1 MNIFNKKNI
10 FLLSSKTFYRPPS
23 TLVIPKIIN
32 IMNKKNHHRIS
43 RRNFLSQASCA
54 AIGSTTLLST
64 ILNMGTANA
73 LAGMAAPIS
82 SANGDYKAMVCI
94 LLAGGNDSFNMLVP
108 RNGSH
113 YNEYATTRSN
123 LALPQGDL
131 LPLNYTDANGKQFG
145 LHPSMPEVQT
155 LFNNNK
161 LAFVSNVGTLV
172 EPISKKQYLNGSVP
186 VPVGLLSHADQIQQW
201 QTSIPQTRSSKGWGG
216 RIADILKAGN
226 GNQNISMNISL
237 SGTNIF
243 QVGETTAEYAIRAA
257 AGGSVGI
264 NTYTGT
270 SALDQAL
277 KQGAESL
284 LAQQYQDIFKST
296 FTNKINDSQANHIE
310 FSTAINQAPNLT
322 TNFSDNPISANMEL
336 IAKTIAVR
344 DILNV
349 KRQTFFITFG
359 GWDHHD
365 EVLNNQ
371 VAMLS
376 VVSKALS
383 EFQAAMEELNLSD
396 CVTTFTASD
405 FGRTLT
411 SNGNG
416 SDHAWGGNVMVM
428 GGSVNGGQIYG
439 EYPSLVIGSND
450 DVGGAILLPTLS
462 TDEYFAELAKWF
474 GVNNGDLSYV
484 LPNIGHFYDVNSE
497 RLPIGFMKV

>member
-1 MNIFNKKNI
+1 M
-10 FLLSSKTFYRPPS
+10 
-23 TLVIPKIIN
+23 
-32 IMNKKNHHRIS
+32 HHKLN
-43 RRNFLSQASCA
+43 RRNFLGQASCA

-64 ILNMGTANA
+64 ILNMGVANS
-73 LAGMAAPIS
+73 LAGMTTPALS
-82 SANGDYKAMVCI
+82 TGGDYKAMVCI

-108 RNGSH
+108 RNGTH
-113 YNEYATTRSN
+113 YSEYASTRSN

-131 LPLNYTDANGKQFG
+131 LPLNYTDTNGKQFG

-155 LFNNNK
+155 LFNTNK
-161 LAFVSNVGTLV
+161 LAFVSNVGTLI
-172 EPISKKQYLNGSVP
+172 EPTTKTQYLNKSKP

-216 RIADILKAGN
+216 RMADILQAGN
-226 GNQNISMNISL
+226 ANQNISMNISL

-243 QVGETTAEYAIRAA
+243 QVGNQSAEYAIRAS

-264 NTYTGT
+264 STYDGT
-270 SALDQAL
+270 SALDLAL
-277 KQGAESL
+277 KSGTESL

-296 FTNKINDSQANHIE
+296 FTNKITDSQSNHVE
-310 FSTAINQAPNLT
+310 FSAAISQAPVLST
-322 TNFSDNPISANMEL
+322 AFSDNGVSANMEL

-344 DILNV
+344 NVLNV
-349 KRQTFFITFG
+349 KRQTFFITIG

-383 EFQAAMEELNLSD
+383 EFQTAMEELNLSD

-428 GGSVNGGQIYG
+428 GGAVNGGQIFG
-439 EYPSLVIGSND
+439 EYPSLALNSID
-450 DVGGAILLPTLS
+450 DVGGAILLPTIS
-462 TDEYFAELAKWF
+462 TDEYFAELSKWF
-474 GVNNGDLSYV
+474 GVSDGDLSYV
-484 LPNIGHFYDVNSE
+484 LPNIGNFYEVNSGS
-497 RLPIGFMKV
+497 LPIGFMNV

>member
-1 MNIFNKKNI
+1 MDYKLNRRK
-10 FLLSSKTFYRPPS
+10 FLG
-23 TLVIPKIIN
+23 
-32 IMNKKNHHRIS
+32 
-43 RRNFLSQASCA
+43 QASCA

-64 ILNMGTANA
+64 ILNMGVANS
-73 LAGMAAPIS
+73 LAGMNMS
-82 SANGDYKAMVCI
+82 TYSARGDYKAMVCI

-113 YNEYATTRSN
+113 YSEYANTRSN

-131 LPLNYTDANGKQFG
+131 LPLNFTDTNGKQFG
-145 LHPSMPEVQT
+145 LHPSMPEVQS
-155 LFNNNK
+155 LFNDNK
-161 LAFVSNVGTLV
+161 LAFVSNVGTLI
-172 EPISKKQYLNGSVP
+172 EPTIKTQYLNKSKP

-216 RIADILKAGN
+216 RMADILQAGN
-226 GNQNISMNISL
+226 ANQNISMNISL

-243 QVGETTAEYAIRAA
+243 QVGNQSAEYAIRAS

-264 NTYTGT
+264 STYDGT
-270 SALDQAL
+270 SALDNAL
-277 KQGAESL
+277 RQGAESL

-296 FTNKINDSQANHIE
+296 FTNKITEAQSNHVEFSAALSQAPVL
-310 FSTAINQAPNLT
+310 STS
-322 TNFSDNPISANMEL
+322 FSDNAVSANMEL

-344 DILNV
+344 DVLDV
-349 KRQTFFITFG
+349 KRQTFFITIG

-376 VVSKALS
+376 VVSKALA
-383 EFQAAMEELNLSD
+383 EFQTAMEELNLSD

-428 GGSVNGGQIYG
+428 GGAVNGGQIYG
-439 EYPSLVIGSND
+439 NYPSLALNSSD
-450 DVGGAILLPTLS
+450 DVGGAILLPTIS
-462 TDEYFAELAKWF
+462 TDEYFAELSKWF
-474 GVNNGDLSYV
+474 GVANGDLSYV
-484 LPNIGHFYDVNSE
+484 LPNVGNFYDVNSG
-497 RLPIGFMKV
+497 RLPIGFMNV

>member
-1 MNIFNKKNI
+1 MDYKLNRRK
-10 FLLSSKTFYRPPS
+10 FLG
-23 TLVIPKIIN
+23 
-32 IMNKKNHHRIS
+32 
-43 RRNFLSQASCA
+43 QASCA

-64 ILNMGTANA
+64 ILNMGVANS
-73 LAGMAAPIS
+73 LAGMNTPTYS
-82 SANGDYKAMVCI
+82 TGGDYKAMVCI

-108 RNGSH
+108 RNGNH

-131 LPLNYTDANGKQFG
+131 LPLNYTDTNGKQFG
-145 LHPSMPEVQT
+145 LHPSMPEVQS
-155 LFNNNK
+155 LFNDNK
-161 LAFVSNVGTLV
+161 LAFVSNVGTLI
-172 EPISKKQYLNGSVP
+172 EPTTKAQYLNGSKP
-186 VPVGLLSHADQIQQW
+186 VPLGLLSHADQIQQW

-216 RIADILKAGN
+216 RMADILQAGN
-226 GNQNISMNISL
+226 ANQNISMNISL

-243 QVGETTAEYAIRAA
+243 QVGNQSAEYAIRAS

-264 NTYTGT
+264 STYDGT
-270 SALDQAL
+270 SALDNAL

-296 FTNKINDSQANHIE
+296 FTNKITDSQSNHVE
-310 FSTAINQAPNLT
+310 FSAALGQAPVINT
-322 TNFSDNPISANMEL
+322 SFSDNAVSANMEL

-344 DILNV
+344 DVLNV
-349 KRQTFFITFG
+349 KRQTFFITIG

-383 EFQAAMEELNLSD
+383 EFQTAMEELNLSD

-428 GGSVNGGQIYG
+428 GGAVNGGQIFG
-439 EYPSLVIGSND
+439 EYPSLALNSTD
-450 DVGGAILLPTLS
+450 DVGGAILLPTIS
-462 TDEYFAELAKWF
+462 TDEYFAELSKWF
-474 GVNNGDLSYV
+474 GVSNGDLSYV
-484 LPNIGHFYDVNSE
+484 LPNVGNFYDVNNES
-497 RLPIGFMKV
+497 LPIGFMNI

>member
-1 MNIFNKKNI
+1 M
-10 FLLSSKTFYRPPS
+10 SKR
-23 TLVIPKIIN
+23 
-32 IMNKKNHHRIS
+32 HHHKRGMS
-43 RRNFLSQASCA
+43 RRNFLGTASCA
-54 AIGSTTLLST
+54 AIGSTTFLTSLLN
-64 ILNMGTANA
+64 LGVANS
-73 LAGMAAPIS
+73 LAGMTQAS
-82 SANGDYKAMVCI
+82 NSTNSDYKALVCI
-94 LLAGGNDSFNMLVP
+94 LLAGGNDSFNMLIP

-113 YNEYATTRSN
+113 YTEYASTRSN

-131 LPLNYTDANGKQFG
+131 LPLNFTDHNGKQFG
-145 LHPSMPEVQT
+145 LHPSMPEVQS

-172 EPISKKQYLNGSVP
+172 EPTSKTQYLNKSVP

-216 RIADILKAGN
+216 RMADILQAGN
-226 GNQNISMNISL
+226 DNQNISLNISL

-243 QVGETTAEYAIRAA
+243 QVGNQSTEYAIRAA

-264 NTYTGT
+264 NVLEGT
-270 SALDQAL
+270 SALDLAL
-277 KQGAESL
+277 KNGAESL

-296 FTNKINDSQANHIE
+296 FTNKIKDAQTSHE
-310 FSTAINQAPNLT
+310 VFSAAINQAPLLNT
-322 TNFSDNPISANMEL
+322 SFSDNGVSANMEL

-349 KRQTFFITFG
+349 KRQTFFIAFG

-365 EVLNNQ
+365 GVLDNQ

-376 VVSKALS
+376 VVSKALA
-383 EFQAAMEELNLSD
+383 EFQSAMEELGLAD
-396 CVTTFTASD
+396 CVTTFTTSD

-428 GGSVNGGQIYG
+428 GDSVNGGQVFG
-439 EYPSLVIGSND
+439 EYPSLLLNGKD
-450 DVGGAILLPTLS
+450 DVGGAILLPSIS
-462 TDEYFAELAKWF
+462 TDEYFAELSKWF
-474 GVNNGDLSYV
+474 GVENGDLSYV
-484 LPNIGHFYDVNSE
+484 LPNISNFYDPNSAS
-497 RLPIGFMKV
+497 LPIGFMNA

>member
-1 MNIFNKKNI
+1 MSNKHQNKKG
-10 FLLSSKTFYRPPS
+10 
-23 TLVIPKIIN
+23 
-32 IMNKKNHHRIS
+32 MS
-43 RRNFLSQASCA
+43 RRDFLGTASCA
-54 AIGSTTLLST
+54 AIGSTTFLTSLLN
-64 ILNMGTANA
+64 LGLANS
-73 LAGMAAPIS
+73 LAGMSQPS
-82 SANGDYKAMVCI
+82 LSTGGDYKALVCI

-113 YNEYATTRSN
+113 YTEYAATRSN
-123 LALPQGDL
+123 LALPQGNL
-131 LPLNYTDANGKQFG
+131 LPLNFTDTNGKQFG

-161 LAFVSNVGTLV
+161 LAFVTNIGTLI
-172 EPISKKQYLNGSVP
+172 EPMTKTQYLNGSVP

-216 RIADILKAGN
+216 RMADILQAGN

-243 QVGETTAEYAIRAA
+243 QVGNSATEYAIRAS

-264 NTYTGT
+264 NVLEGT
-270 SALDQAL
+270 SALDVAL
-277 KQGAESL
+277 KNGAESL

-296 FTNKINDSQANHIE
+296 FTDKINHAQSNHEE
-310 FSTAINQAPNLT
+310 FSTALNQAPVLST
-322 TNFSDNPISANMEL
+322 SFSNNEVSANMEL

-344 DILNV
+344 ETLNV
-349 KRQTFFITFG
+349 SRQTFFITFG

-365 EVLNNQ
+365 EVLDNQ

-383 EFQAAMEELNLSD
+383 EFQAAMEELGVAD

-428 GGSVNGGQIYG
+428 GDSVKGGQIYG
-439 EYPSLVIGSND
+439 AYPSLALGSND
-450 DVGGAILLPTLS
+450 DVGGAILLPSIS
-462 TDEYFAELAKWF
+462 TDEYFAELSKWF
-474 GVNNGDLSYV
+474 GVENGDLTYV
-484 LPNIGHFYDVNSE
+484 LPNITNFYDPNNAN
-497 RLPIGFMKV
+497 LPIGFMNI

>member
-1 MNIFNKKNI
+1 MK
-10 FLLSSKTFYRPPS
+10 
-23 TLVIPKIIN
+23 
-32 IMNKKNHHRIS
+32 HHHKVS
-43 RRNFLSQASCA
+43 RRRFLGQASCA

-64 ILNMGTANA
+64 ILNMGVANS
-73 LAGMAAPIS
+73 LAGMSTPTY
-82 SANGDYKAMVCI
+82 SAGGDYKAMVCI

-108 RNGSH
+108 RNGAN
-113 YNEYATTRSN
+113 YTEYANTRSN
-123 LALPQGDL
+123 LALPQGEL
-131 LPLNYTDANGKQFG
+131 LPLNYTDTKGKQFG
-145 LHPSMPEVQT
+145 LHPSMPEVQN

-172 EPISKKQYLNGSVP
+172 EPTSKSQYINGSVR
-186 VPVGLLSHADQIQQW
+186 VPLGLLSHADQIQQW
-201 QTSIPQTRSSKGWGG
+201 QTSLPQTRSSKGWGG
-216 RIADILKAGN
+216 RMADILQAGN

-243 QVGETTAEYAIRAA
+243 QVGNNTAEYAIRAS

-270 SALDQAL
+270 SALDRAL
-277 KQGAESL
+277 KNGAESL

-296 FTNKINDSQANHIE
+296 FTNKINDSQSNHVE
-310 FSTAINQAPNLT
+310 FSAAINQAPSLRT
-322 TNFSDNPISANMEL
+322 AFSDNAISANMEL

-344 DILNV
+344 DVLNV

-383 EFQAAMEELNLSD
+383 EFQAAMEELNLAD

-428 GGSVNGGQIYG
+428 GGSVKGGQIFG
-439 EYPSLVIGSND
+439 EYPSLALGGND
-450 DVGGAILLPTLS
+450 DVGGAIMLPQIS
-462 TDEYFAELAKWF
+462 TDEYFAELSKWF
-474 GVNNGDLSYV
+474 GVSNGDLKYV
-484 LPNIGHFYDVNSE
+484 LPNVGNFYDVNSAS
-497 RLPIGFMKV
+497 LPIGFMKV

>member
-1 MNIFNKKNI
+1 MHHKLNRRK
-10 FLLSSKTFYRPPS
+10 FLG
-23 TLVIPKIIN
+23 
-32 IMNKKNHHRIS
+32 
-43 RRNFLSQASCA
+43 QASCA

-64 ILNMGTANA
+64 ILNMGVANS
-73 LAGMAAPIS
+73 LAGMSTPS
-82 SANGDYKAMVCI
+82 YSAGGDYKAMVCI

-108 RNGSH
+108 RNGNH
-113 YNEYATTRSN
+113 YTEYANTRSN

-131 LPLNYTDANGKQFG
+131 LPLNYSDKNGKQFG
-145 LHPSMPEVQT
+145 VHPSMPEVQR

-161 LAFVSNVGTLV
+161 LAFVSNVGTLI
-172 EPISKKQYLNGSVP
+172 EPTTKSQYLNKSKP

-216 RIADILKAGN
+216 RMADILQAGN
-226 GNQNISMNISL
+226 ANQNISMNISL

-243 QVGETTAEYAIRAA
+243 QVGNQSAEYAIRAS

-264 NTYTGT
+264 STYDGT
-270 SALDQAL
+270 SALDVAL
-277 KQGAESL
+277 KQGTESL

-296 FTNKINDSQANHIE
+296 FTNKITASQSNHVE
-310 FSTAINQAPNLT
+310 FSAALNQAPVIAT
-322 TNFSDNPISANMEL
+322 AFSANPVSANMEL

-344 DILNV
+344 DVLNV
-349 KRQTFFITFG
+349 KRQTFFITIG

-383 EFQAAMEELNLSD
+383 EFQTAMEELNLSD

-428 GGSVNGGQIYG
+428 GGAVKGGQIYG
-439 EYPSLVIGSND
+439 EYPSLALNSKD
-450 DVGGAILLPTLS
+450 DVGGAILLPSIS
-462 TDEYFAELAKWF
+462 TDEYFAELSKWF
-474 GVNNGDLSYV
+474 GVTNGDLSYV
-484 LPNIGHFYDVNSE
+484 LPNIGNFYNVNSNS
-497 RLPIGFMKV
+497 LPIGFMNIT